1 MLEYISSIFGRGDGN
16 SVASVEATQNCGPVP
31 PTCEM
36 RLNRVKWIYRASAS
50 LAVRKSK
57 SVSSRLLFIGL
68 GSIWESAESVRCAR
82 RCVAIVVNLMV
93 RAPRGVLKARQVTRA
108 KATYTVQTA
117 VSDTLTRSPN
127 LKRACVSWLD
137 LGGGGSRGVKAQSA
151 KWKQK
156 RQ

>member
-1 MLEYISSIFGRGDGN
+1 
-16 SVASVEATQNCGPVP
+16 
-31 PTCEM
+31 M

-68 GSIWESAESVRCAR
+68 GSIWESAESVRRAR
-82 RCVAIVVNLMV
+82 RCVAIDLDVVNLMV

-108 KATYTVQTA
+108 KATYTVRTA
-117 VSDTLTRSPN
+117 VSDTLTRSP
-127 LKRACVSWLD
+127 KHACVSWLD

-156 RQ
+156 RQRRTVHVRTAYALPYVTHWLVRLNAP